1 MKYKNTRADR
11 LIRTMLSQEPMVDWS
26 FAAQAGEILANEG
39 YEFSM
44 TNAEGTHV
52 FENEQSGM
60 KVTIQDDSEGGFKWS
75 FSNGVRGVSV
85 ETLDAA
91 LKDSGP
97 VQ

>member
-1 MKYKNTRADR
+1 MRYNNTRADR
-11 LIRTMLSQEPMVDWS
+11 LIRTILSQDPMVDWS

-44 TNAEGTHV
+44 TNADGLHV

-60 KVTIQDDSEGGFKWS
+60 KVTIQDDVEGGFKWS
-75 FSNGVRGVSV
+75 FSNGSRGVSV

-91 LKDSGP
+91 LKNF
-97 VQ
+97 